1 MKIYFKSVI
10 IVLVGALLAF
20 WFIRRLDWGTVGIY
34 LRGARLWPLAVA
46 VLLVNLA
53 MFARSLRWQA
63 FLAPSAQVSLR
74 SLFAAT
80 SIGFGALFVIGRAGE
95 IVRPAVL
102 SLQERLRPSLTL
114 SSALIERIY
123 DTAVIILLFSVNMLY
138 FEFPPGSRFGNSVID
153 SYRTVGLLTAGAL
166 LLAISLLVALRLRAN
181 LILRFL
187 ETRLLPRAPRLFR
200 PVISFVHHLTEGLS
214 VLTNLRELGVTIF
227 HTAIIWTLII
237 GSSWITLTAFNLDFS
252 LSQLI
257 FILGFGVVGSLV
269 PTPGGSA
276 GAYHAVTAHGY
287 ELLGIEPNLAACLAI
302 VGHLIGFGPPFF
314 LALYFLVRDDI
325 SLASIRGLLADGPV
339 GEGSEADKK

>member
-1 MKIYFKSVI
+1 MRIYFKSVI

-95 IVRPAVL
+95 IVRPAIL

-138 FEFPPGSRFGNSVID
+138 FEFPPGSRLGNSVID
-153 SYRTVGLLTAGAL
+153 TYRTVGLLTAGAL
-166 LLAISLLVALRLRAN
+166 PLAISLLVALRLRAN

-187 ETRLLPRAPRLFR
+187 ETRLLPHAPRLFR
-200 PVISFVHHLTEGLS
+200 PVISFVHHLTEGS
-214 VLTNLRELGVTIF
+214 R
-227 HTAIIWTLII
+227 
-237 GSSWITLTAFNLDFS
+237 
-252 LSQLI
+252 
-257 FILGFGVVGSLV
+257 
-269 PTPGGSA
+269 
-276 GAYHAVTAHGY
+276 
-287 ELLGIEPNLAACLAI
+287 C
-302 VGHLIGFGPPFF
+302 
-314 LALYFLVRDDI
+314 
-325 SLASIRGLLADGPV
+325 
-339 GEGSEADKK
+339 